1 MFKDTLLRQIKE
13 YLDGK
18 ISKEEYYDIAEN
30 YYTAN
35 AGNDFNFEFQQYFME
50 KVANACLYYI
60 DEPGLSEEEKDKCFY
75 AALSEAYIELQKL

>member
-1 MFKDTLLRQIKE
+1 MFKDTLLQQIKD

-35 AGNDFNFEFQQYFME
+35 ANRDFNFEFQKCFIE
-50 KVANACLYYI
+50 NVANACLYYI
-60 DEPGLSEEEKDKCFY
+60 DEPGLTDAEKEKYFY
-75 AALSEAYIELQKL
+75 EAMSKAYLELQKL